1 MEQKKPISHFVA
13 GLLIAAIMVVYSMI
27 LNFMDLW
34 QNQAMGWVA
43 YLIFIIALI
52 VFINQYGK
60 ANDYRLGFGSLFGY
74 GFKITAIVTLIV
86 IIFMLIFF
94 TAFPEYKEK
103 MIETS
108 RQAMENQGNAND
120 EQIDQAMGMMSRNF
134 LLFAAG
140 GALFGYLIMG
150 CIGSLLGA
158 AITRK
163 KPQTPFEQTSF

>member
-1 MEQKKPISHFVA
+1 MEQKKPVSHLVA
-13 GLLIAAIMVVYSMI
+13 GLLIAAIMVVYSLI

-34 QNQAMGWVA
+34 QNQAMGWLA

-86 IIFMLIFF
+86 IIFMVVFF
-94 TAFPEYKEK
+94 LAFPEYKEK

-108 RQAMENQGNAND
+108 RQAMEDQGNASD

-134 LLFAAG
+134 MLFAAG

-158 AITRK
+158 AITKK
-163 KPQTPFEQTSF
+163 KPQSPFEQTTL

>member
-1 MEQKKPISHFVA
+1 MEQKKPVSHLVA
-13 GLLIAAIMVVYSMI
+13 GLLIAAIMVVYSLI

-34 QNQAMGWVA
+34 QNQAMGWLA

-86 IIFMLIFF
+86 IIFMLVFF
-94 TAFPEYKEK
+94 LAFPEYKEK

-108 RQAMENQGNAND
+108 RQAMEDQGNASD

-150 CIGSLLGA
+150 CIGSLIGA
-158 AITRK
+158 AVTKK
-163 KPQTPFEQTSF
+163 KPQSPFEQTSF